1 MIPSEDLFL
10 FKSNFFSM
18 PSNVKIKARVRNL
31 SALREAAA
39 AISDDKDMIEQRDVF
54 FNVNC
59 GRLKLR
65 QILSPVDGR
74 IPPAQLIFYQRSDV
88 KGPKLSEFGFYETSQ
103 PDTLEETLTA
113 ALGKKGK
120 VRDAST
126 IFKKFVAAS
135 TMRPS
140 TTA

>member
-1 MIPSEDLFL
+1 M
-10 FKSNFFSM
+10 
-18 PSNVKIKARVRNL
+18 RNL

-39 AISDDKDMIEQRDVF
+39 AISDDKDVIEQRDVF

-65 QILSPVDGR
+65 RILSPVDGH

-88 KGPKLSEFGFYETSQ
+88 EGPKLSEFGFYETSQ
-103 PDTLEETLTA
+103 PDMLEETLTA
-113 ALGKKGK
+113 ALGKKGE
-120 VRDAST
+120 VRDANT
-126 IFKKFVAAS
+126 ISKKFITAS
-135 TMRPS
+135 TMQPS